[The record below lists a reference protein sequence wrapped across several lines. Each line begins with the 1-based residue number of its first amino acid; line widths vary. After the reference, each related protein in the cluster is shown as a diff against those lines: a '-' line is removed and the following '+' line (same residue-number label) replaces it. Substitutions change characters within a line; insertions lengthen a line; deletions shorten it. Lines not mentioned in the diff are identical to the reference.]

1 MAKNH
6 NVRRTRHMIH
16 EGKRI
21 TPQNG
26 VGRVL
31 EHIYDPRGTKKTI
44 KPMMIPMRTK
54 NPKSP
59 TIVKH
64 QLQANQLP
72 KSLNQKTDFATTP
85 NKRLYVGSTICH
97 FRSSNNKIST
107 KY

>member
-1 MAKNH
+1 MARNH
-6 NVRRTRHMIH
+6 NVRRTRLVTHV
-16 EGKRI
+16 GKRI

-31 EHIYDPRGTKKTI
+31 KHTYNPRGTKKTI

-59 TIVKH
+59 TIVKQ

-72 KSLNQKTDFATTP
+72 KSLNQKT
-85 NKRLYVGSTICH
+85 N
-97 FRSSNNKIST
+97 
-107 KY
+107 